1 MKNCHGYVQYIL
13 CMTQISYYF
22 QELVILGNS
31 LSKLT
36 LVCTYLG
43 IKFLC
48 SSSCSSGALLK
59 NEAREMVVI
68 QYGKW
73 WYYLLQMSGYLFHV
87 PFCHS
92 QLVMAAATSI
102 TQQEKMHH
110 YSKFKKFKNL
120 YNLVQ
125 FCLKVKVKI
134 FLVF

>member
-36 LVCTYLG
+36 LVCTYVG

-48 SSSCSSGALLK
+48 SSSSGALLK

-68 QYGKW
+68 
-73 WYYLLQMSGYLFHV
+73 
-87 PFCHS
+87 
-92 QLVMAAATSI
+92 
-102 TQQEKMHH
+102 
-110 YSKFKKFKNL
+110 
-120 YNLVQ
+120 
-125 FCLKVKVKI
+125 
-134 FLVF
+134 